1 MRAKKAEDLTS
12 KASARL
18 NRLYDR
24 IGRRLPATRGFLDW
38 IRRPAM
44 LLVRL
49 PLGVVLLFGGVFS
62 FLPILG
68 LWMLPLGLMLLAID
82 FPPLQGPI
90 AWAII
95 RGWRWWE
102 LRRRRRRAVT
112 AAAG

>member
-1 MRAKKAEDLTS
+1 VQLLTS

-24 IGRRLPATRGFLDW
+24 LGRRLPVTRGFLNW
-38 IRRPAM
+38 IRRPGM
-44 LLVRL
+44 ILVRL
-49 PLGVVLLFGGVFS
+49 PLGVVLVFGGIFS

-102 LRRRRRRAVT
+102 LRRRRRRTVT
-112 AAAG
+112 ATAG